1 MNRRDFLGAAGC
13 GMASL
18 TGAKSLAQA
27 VGIAGQKRPNIL
39 FIMSDDHA
47 RNAVS
52 CYGGILSSVFQTP
65 NIDRIANEGVRL
77 DNCFVT
83 NSICSPSRAVILT
96 GKYSHLNGQAVNY
109 IKFDG
114 SQQTVPKLLQQA
126 GYQTAMIGKWHLRG
140 EPTGFDYWNILPAQ
154 GRYINPQFMEME
166 LIPKTREGYVTTITT
181 DIAIDWLENKRDKTR
196 PFFMMCHN
204 KAPHEAWEMDPADE
218 GMFDGVEFPEPETI
232 YDDYK
237 NRATQVLKDKGLTV
251 YPTLGK
257 KMADKWPERRA
268 LDLTGVTDKQEA
280 ISKSYQHFMKYYL
293 GSIHSVD
300 KNVGRL
306 LDYLEQEG
314 LLDDTLV
321 MYTSDNGMFL
331 GEHSW
336 YDKRMMY
343 EESIEVPLIARYP
356 KEIKPGT
363 VSDAICL
370 NLDFPETFLDYAGV
384 PVPPDM
390 QGRSLR
396 PVLGR
401 QEPADWRESMFYAY
415 YEHTSQYGVRTKR
428 YKLICYS
435 AGEYDMFDLQKDP
448 MELKSVYN
456 DPEYADVR
464 RNLEA
469 EIVKL
474 RKQYHIQ
481 DQDLP
486 GNWEELH
493 QDLLNPSPE
502 EKKEYH

>member
-1 MNRRDFLGAAGC
+1 
-13 GMASL
+13 
-18 TGAKSLAQA
+18 
-27 VGIAGQKRPNIL
+27 
-39 FIMSDDHA
+39 
-47 RNAVS
+47 
-52 CYGGILSSVFQTP
+52 
-65 NIDRIANEGVRL
+65 
-77 DNCFVT
+77 
-83 NSICSPSRAVILT
+83 
-96 GKYSHLNGQAVNY
+96 
-109 IKFDG
+109 
-114 SQQTVPKLLQQA
+114 
-126 GYQTAMIGKWHLRG
+126 
-140 EPTGFDYWNILPAQ
+140 
-154 GRYINPQFMEME
+154 
-166 LIPKTREGYVTTITT
+166 
-181 DIAIDWLENKRDKTR
+181 
-196 PFFMMCHN
+196 
-204 KAPHEAWEMDPADE
+204 MDPADE
-218 GMFDGVEFPEPETI
+218 GMFDGVEFPEPETL

-237 NRATQVLKDKGLTV
+237 NRATQVLKGKGLTV

-257 KMADKWPERRA
+257 KMAKQWPKRRA
-268 LDLTGVTDKQEA
+268 LDLTGVADKKEA

-293 GSIHSVD
+293 GCIHSVD
-300 KNVGRL
+300 KNIGRL
-306 LDYLEQEG
+306 LNYLEQEG
-314 LLDDTLV
+314 LLDNTLI

-343 EESIEVPLIARYP
+343 EESLEVPLVARYP
-356 KEIKPGT
+356 KEIPPGT

-396 PVLGR
+396 PVFGR
-401 QEPADWRESMFYAY
+401 KEPADWRESMFYAY

-474 RKQYHIQ
+474 RKQYHVQ

-502 EKKEYH
+502 EKQEYH